1 MPDIFTAEKRS
12 QIMSRIKA
20 SGTVPERQLYDLV
33 RLVLGRRWRIDSN
46 VQNLPGRPDI
56 VIRSLSLV
64 IFMDGC
70 FYHSCPVHGHIP
82 KSNKAYWS
90 PKLGRTTQRDKSNR
104 RRLRSRGY
112 AVWRF
117 WEHDLKPASI
127 DRTHNNLSKR
137 LLRRKAAIRE
147 AKTDSAS
154 RVLLAVHTVLYS
166 RTATENG

>member
-1 MPDIFTAEKRS
+1 MADIFTTEKRS

-33 RLVLGRRWRIDSN
+33 RLVLGHRWRIDSN

-56 VIRSLSLV
+56 VIRSLNLV

-137 LLRRKAAIRE
+137 LLRRRAAFRE
-147 AKTDSAS
+147 A
-154 RVLLAVHTVLYS
+154 
-166 RTATENG
+166 